1 MIRRRR
7 RTSRWSQEIVGAAL
21 FAVTIGGIVYWMHS
35 EPALHIECGS
45 GDAVW
50 AGQEAYYNSTE
61 FGIKHNYYPGADCL
75 TKGGLPCEADPPSPE
90 IPPYSYYEKPPGA
103 EFYQV
108 PRNSTTGRVHPWVIG
123 QMFKSWGVG
132 PIIGNGKGNGGSS
145 SGSCNSVAQVSEPG
159 PFALVSLG
167 VLLIGGLRKWK

>member
-21 FAVTIGGIVYWMHS
+21 FAATIGGVVYWMHS
-35 EPALHIECGS
+35 EPEHHTAGMECGA
-45 GDAVW
+45 GDVMW
-50 AGQEAYYNSTE
+50 SDQDYYGSAE

-75 TKGGLPCEADPPSPE
+75 TKGGLPCEADPPVPE
-90 IPPYSYYEKPPGA
+90 IPPSSYYEKPQGA

-108 PRNSTTGRVHPWVIG
+108 PRSSTTGRVHPWVIG

-132 PIIGNGKGNGGSS
+132 PMIGKGNGGSS
-145 SGSCNSVAQVSEPG
+145 SGSCSSVAHVSEPG
-159 PFALVSLG
+159 PFALVALG
-167 VLLIGGLRKWK
+167 ALLIGGLRKWK

>member
-7 RTSRWSQEIVGAAL
+7 STSRWSQEIVGAAL
-21 FAVTIGGIVYWMHS
+21 FAATIGGIVYWMNA
-35 EPALHIECGS
+35 EPEHHTAGMECGA
-45 GDAVW
+45 GDVMW
-50 AGQEAYYNSTE
+50 SDQDYYGSAE

-90 IPPYSYYEKPPGA
+90 IPPYSYYQNPPGA
-103 EFYQV
+103 EFSQV
-108 PRNSTTGRVHPWVIG
+108 PRRRVHPWVIS
-123 QMFKSWGVG
+123 QMFESWGVW

-159 PFALVSLG
+159 PFALVALG
-167 VLLIGGLRKWK
+167 ALLIGGLRKWK